1 MFRGGGRLAGI
12 AYGGNLEGVDAND
25 RRSVDALEEPKIE
38 ALYERHITECLRLGV
53 SIVATDTF
61 YSRLLLQE
69 YGGNLRFIDLVR
81 EHLRIVLRVLR
92 KLNLPR
98 TLIDIAIGPVG
109 DCYLNDAHAG
119 EAEGFVDEQIAGLGD
134 ISEARGLIGN
144 GRLGV
149 LCETVSSVDKLK
161 GTVDGILKR
170 FNRWPKG
177 VDFPPCT
184 VSLCV
189 EKTGLFRYGGNPFEV
204 LHSLLGRTEVWKLC
218 LEGKLSFGLNCST
231 ILGIESFYQ
240 QLAVWDVL
248 HGTNYVS
255 LFGYAAPNAASIEPW
270 EAEERW
276 KEGLNVD
283 KDPTVPGRLVELV
296 KLGLVRKAGLCCG
309 HGRCDHEKTAEL
321 LFDSPI

>member
-1 MFRGGGRLAGI
+1 MGRGSVRLAGVP
-12 AYGGNLEGVDAND
+12 YGGNLPGLTSDD

-38 ALYERHITECLRLGV
+38 ALYEHHITECLRLGV

-61 YSRLLLQE
+61 YSRLLLEE

-81 EHLRIVLRVLR
+81 KHLKIVLKVLK
-92 KLNLPR
+92 KLDFPK

-109 DCYLNDAHAG
+109 DCYLDDAHPGA
-119 EAEGFVDEQIAGLGD
+119 AKNMVDEQIAGIGA
-134 ISEARGLIGN
+134 IPEARGLIGH

-149 LCETVSSVDKLK
+149 LCETVASVDKLK
-161 GTVDGILKR
+161 GTVDGILSR
-170 FNRWPKG
+170 FNKWPKG

-189 EKTGLFRYGGNPFEV
+189 DSKGSLSGGENPFEV
-204 LHSLLGRTEVWKLC
+204 LHSILGRKEVRKLC
-218 LEGKLSFGLNCST
+218 LLGKLSFGLNCST
-231 ILGIESFYQ
+231 ILGIERFYQ

-255 LFGYAAPNAASIEPW
+255 LFGYVAPNAASIEPR
-270 EAEERW
+270 EAETRW